1 MKMGAKQLQ
10 MRRDLSL
17 ITNPTAV
24 LRLRPRPAPRS
35 MLSGQFRLNPA
46 KSGLK
51 IKKFS
56 LYPFHHPSL
65 DPTSAS
71 SY

>member
-1 MKMGAKQLQ
+1 MKIGAKQLQ
-10 MRRDLSL
+10 VRRNPSL
-17 ITNPTAV
+17 ITNPTAA
-24 LRLRPRPAPRS
+24 LHLHPCSDPRS
-35 MLSGQFRLNPA
+35 MLSGHFRLNPA

-56 LYPFHHPSL
+56 LYLFHHPSL